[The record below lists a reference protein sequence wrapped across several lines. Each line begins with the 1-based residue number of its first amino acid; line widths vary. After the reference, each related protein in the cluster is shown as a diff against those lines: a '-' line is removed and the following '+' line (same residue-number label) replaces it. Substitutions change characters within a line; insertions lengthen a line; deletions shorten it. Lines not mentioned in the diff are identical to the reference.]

1 MKFEVSHRLPP
12 NVTAYPSEHLEMA
25 RKFSKKIYSEFG
37 NFLKAVVV
45 FGEAS
50 RKTGKEHDIDILIVV
65 DDVGVILSPEL
76 IQSYRLIVEKAIS
89 ETTTKLHVMS
99 LKLTTFWEYVRAGD
113 PVMINILRDGVSLVD
128 SGFFDPL
135 QLLLRQGRIRP
146 SAESVWS
153 YLVRAP
159 NTLNNSKWHLL
170 QATLDLYWAVID
182 AAHAA
187 LMNLGEVPTSP
198 ANIAELMNEK
208 MVKKGIVKRRYADLM
223 DFFYK
228 LSKKITHREL
238 RDISGSDYAR
248 YLADAEDFVATMKS
262 VVEKR

>member
-12 NVTAYPSEHLEMA
+12 AVAAYPSENLELA
-25 RKFSKKIYSEFG
+25 RKFSKRIYAEFG

-50 RKTGKEHDIDILIVV
+50 RRTGKEHDIDILIVI
-65 DDVGVILSPEL
+65 DDVSVILSPEL
-76 IQSYRLIVEKAIS
+76 IQSYRLIVERAIS
-89 ETTTKLHVMS
+89 ETTTKLHIMS

-113 PVMINILRDGVSLVD
+113 PVMMNILRDGVSLVD

-146 SAESVWS
+146 SQESVWS

-159 NTLNNSKWHLL
+159 NTLNNSKWHIM

-182 AAHAA
+182 SAHAA
-187 LMNLGEVPTSP
+187 LMNIGEVPASP
-198 ANIAELMNEK
+198 AHIAELINEK
-208 MVKKGIVKRRYADLM
+208 LVKPGIVAKKYAAMM

-228 LSKKITHREL
+228 LSKQITHREI

-248 YLADAEDFVATMKS
+248 YLKDAEDFVATMKS
-262 VVEKR
+262 VVERK

>member
-12 NVTAYPSEHLEMA
+12 NVTAYPSENLDMA
-25 RKFSKKIYSEFG
+25 RKFSKRLYSEFG

-50 RKTGKEHDIDILIVV
+50 RNTGKEHDIDILIVV
-65 DDVGVILSPEL
+65 DDVSVILSPEL
-76 IQSYRLIVEKAIS
+76 IQTYRIIVEKAIAD
-89 ETTTKLHVMS
+89 TTTKLHIMS

-135 QLLLRQGRIRP
+135 QLLLRQGKIRP
-146 SAESVWS
+146 SKESVWS

-159 NTLNNSKWHLL
+159 NTLNNSKWHIL

-198 ANIAELMNEK
+198 AHIAGIINEK
-208 MVKKGIVKRRYADLM
+208 MVKTGIVKSRYADLM

-228 LSKKITHREL
+228 LSKKITHREI
-238 RDISGSDYAR
+238 RDVSGSDYAR
-248 YLADAEDFVATMKS
+248 YLKDAEDFVATMKS